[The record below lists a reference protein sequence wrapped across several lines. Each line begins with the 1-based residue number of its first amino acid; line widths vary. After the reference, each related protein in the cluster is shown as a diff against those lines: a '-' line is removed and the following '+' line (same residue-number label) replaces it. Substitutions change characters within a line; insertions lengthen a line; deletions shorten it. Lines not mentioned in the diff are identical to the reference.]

1 MPKSLNTK
9 LVLFDLDGTLVDI
22 APDFVISLNNI
33 LKKYGRDVLDFDR
46 IRSFVSE
53 GSAKFTEIGFEIT
66 QGDPNFQTYRNE
78 FLQEYKNNL
87 INKSSIFNGID
98 SVINYLE
105 DSHIAYGIVTN
116 KPFDYALPLVN
127 YFKEFSGSKVLICP
141 DHLKESKPSPEGIL
155 LACKKIGVSPSHT
168 VYVGDHP
175 NDLIAGKRAG
185 TKTIGCLYGY
195 SLSKDKNYKDSV
207 IVKKA
212 SQIIDALTSM
222 KIRNSYEK
230 N

>member
-9 LVLFDLDGTLVDI
+9 LVLFDLDGTLVDT

-53 GSAKFTEIGFEIT
+53 GSAKFTEIGFGIT
-66 QGDPNFQTYRNE
+66 QDDPNFQMYRNE

-87 INKSSIFNGID
+87 INESSIFNGID

-105 DSHIAYGIVTN
+105 DSNIAYGIVTN

-127 YFKEFSGSKVLICP
+127 YFKELSGSKVLICP

-155 LACKKIGVSPSHT
+155 LACKKIGVIPSNT
-168 VYVGDHP
+168 VYIGDHP

-207 IVKKA
+207 IVKEA
-212 SQIIDALTSM
+212 SQIIDALKS
-222 KIRNSYEK
+222 I
-230 N
+230 

>member
-9 LVLFDLDGTLVDI
+9 LVLFDLDGTLVDT

-53 GSAKFTEIGFEIT
+53 GSARFTEIGFGIT
-66 QGDPNFQTYRNE
+66 QDDPNFQMYRNE

-87 INKSSIFNGID
+87 INESSIFNGID

-105 DSHIAYGIVTN
+105 DSNIAYGIVTN

-127 YFKEFSGSKVLICP
+127 YFKELSGSKVLICP

-155 LACKKIGVSPSHT
+155 LACKKIGVIPSNT
-168 VYVGDHP
+168 VYIGDHP

-195 SLSKDKNYKDSV
+195 SLSKNENYKDSV
-207 IVKKA
+207 IVKEA
-212 SQIIDALTSM
+212 SQIIDALKS
-222 KIRNSYEK
+222 I
-230 N
+230 

>member
-9 LVLFDLDGTLVDI
+9 LVLFDLDGTLVDT

-87 INKSSIFNGID
+87 INKSVVFDGID
-98 SVINYLE
+98 SVINYLK
-105 DSHIAYGIVTN
+105 DSDISFGIVTN
-116 KPFDYALPLVN
+116 KPYDYALPLVS
-127 YFKEFSGSKVLICP
+127 YFKELSDSKVLICP

-207 IVKKA
+207 IVKEA
-212 SQIIDALTSM
+212 SQIIDALKS
-222 KIRNSYEK
+222 I
-230 N
+230 

>member
-9 LVLFDLDGTLVDI
+9 LVLFDLDGTLVDT

-33 LKKYGRDVLDFDR
+33 LKKYGRDVLNFDR
-46 IRSFVSE
+46 IRPFVSE
-53 GSAKFTEIGFEIT
+53 GSAKFTEIGFGIT
-66 QGDPNFQTYRNE
+66 QDDPNFQMYRNE

-87 INKSSIFNGID
+87 INESSICNGID
-98 SVINYLE
+98 SVINYLK
-105 DSHIAYGIVTN
+105 DSNIAFGIVTN

-127 YFKEFSGSKVLICP
+127 YFKELSGSKVLICP

-155 LACKKIGVSPSHT
+155 LACKKIGVSPSNT
-168 VYVGDHP
+168 VYIGDHP

-195 SLSKDKNYKDSV
+195 SLSKNENYKDSV
-207 IVKKA
+207 IVKEA
-212 SQIIDALTSM
+212 SQIIDALKS
-222 KIRNSYEK
+222 I
-230 N
+230 

>member
-9 LVLFDLDGTLVDI
+9 LVLFDLDGTLVDT

-33 LKKYGRDVLDFDR
+33 LKKYGRDVLNFDR

-53 GSAKFTEIGFEIT
+53 GSAKFTEIGFGIT
-66 QGDPNFQTYRNE
+66 QDDPNFQMYRNE

-87 INKSSIFNGID
+87 INESSIFNGID

-105 DSHIAYGIVTN
+105 DSNIAYGIVTN

-127 YFKEFSGSKVLICP
+127 YFKELSGSKVLICP

-155 LACKKIGVSPSHT
+155 LACKKIGVLPSNT
-168 VYVGDHP
+168 VYIGDHP

-195 SLSKDKNYKDSV
+195 SLSKNENYKDSV
-207 IVKKA
+207 IVKEA
-212 SQIIDALTSM
+212 SQIIDALKS
-222 KIRNSYEK
+222 I
-230 N
+230 

>member
-9 LVLFDLDGTLVDI
+9 LVLFDLDGTLVDT

-53 GSAKFTEIGFEIT
+53 GSAKFTEIGFGIT
-66 QGDPNFQTYRNE
+66 QDDPNFQMYRNE

-87 INKSSIFNGID
+87 INESSIFNGID

-105 DSHIAYGIVTN
+105 DSNIAYGIVTN

-127 YFKEFSGSKVLICP
+127 YFKELSGSKVLICP
-141 DHLKESKPSPEGIL
+141 DHLKESKPSPEGIF
-155 LACKKIGVSPSHT
+155 LACKKIGVSPSNT
-168 VYVGDHP
+168 VYIGDHP

-195 SLSKDKNYKDSV
+195 SLSKNENYKDSV
-207 IVKKA
+207 IVKEA
-212 SQIIDALTSM
+212 SQIIDALKS
-222 KIRNSYEK
+222 I
-230 N
+230 

>member
-9 LVLFDLDGTLVDI
+9 LVLFDLDGTLVDT

-78 FLQEYKNNL
+78 FLREYKNNL
-87 INKSSIFNGID
+87 INKSVVFDGID
-98 SVINYLE
+98 SVINYLK
-105 DSHIAYGIVTN
+105 DSDIAFGIVTN
-116 KPFDYALPLVN
+116 KPYDYALPLVS
-127 YFKEFSGSKVLICP
+127 YFKELSDSKVLICP
-141 DHLKESKPSPEGIL
+141 DHLKESKPNPEGIL

-207 IVKKA
+207 IVKEA
-212 SQIIDALTSM
+212 SQIIDALKS
-222 KIRNSYEK
+222 I
-230 N
+230 

>member
-9 LVLFDLDGTLVDI
+9 LVLFDLDGTLVDT

-53 GSAKFTEIGFEIT
+53 GSAKFTEIGFGIT
-66 QGDPNFQTYRNE
+66 QDDPNFQMYRNE

-87 INKSSIFNGID
+87 INESSIFNGID

-105 DSHIAYGIVTN
+105 DSNIAYGIVTN

-127 YFKEFSGSKVLICP
+127 YFKELSGSKVLICP

-155 LACKKIGVSPSHT
+155 LACKKIGVIPSNT
-168 VYVGDHP
+168 VYIGDHP

-195 SLSKDKNYKDSV
+195 SLSKNENYKDSV
-207 IVKKA
+207 IVKEA
-212 SQIIDALTSM
+212 SQIIDALKS
-222 KIRNSYEK
+222 IWR
-230 N
+230 